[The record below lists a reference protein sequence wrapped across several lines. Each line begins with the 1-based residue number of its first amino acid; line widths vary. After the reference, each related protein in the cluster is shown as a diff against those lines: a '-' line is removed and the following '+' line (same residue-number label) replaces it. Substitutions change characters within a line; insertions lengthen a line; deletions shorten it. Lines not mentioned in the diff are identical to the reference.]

1 MNFPARAKTFLASIV
16 LRQRLLSRWAHKR
29 LPAKRMA
36 TCVLFFDEG
45 DRLLVVKPTYRK
57 DWLLPGGT
65 VERDESPWDG
75 ARREVLEEIGLEV
88 GQLHLAAVDWRGPDD
103 HVDECMHFAFYGGI
117 MAPDQQAA
125 IRPDGVEIADYRF
138 VDRESAEDLLFP
150 QLYRRAR
157 PCWDRHADSARPLIL
172 NSGQEDPRAF

>member
-1 MNFPARAKTFLASIV
+1 MTLSARAKTFLASIV

-103 HVDECMHFAFYGGI
+103 DVDESMHFAFYGGVLT
-117 MAPDQQAA
+117 PDHQAA
-125 IRPDGVEIADYRF
+125 IRPDGIEIADY
-138 VDRESAEDLLFP
+138 
-150 QLYRRAR
+150 
-157 PCWDRHADSARPLIL
+157 
-172 NSGQEDPRAF
+172 